1 MKVEEAP
8 GVVDVSVGVDLV
20 SHLGDGLGGY
30 LGRLAHGSEGE
41 VSVRLGGR
49 WAVHWGD

>member
-8 GVVDVSVGVDLV
+8 GVVDVSVSVDLV
-20 SHLGDGLGGY
+20 SHLCDGLWGH
-30 LGRLAHGSEGE
+30 LGRLAHSSGGE
-41 VSVRLGGR
+41 VSVRLLGR